1 MSRFVSGGLLVLAL
15 AAAPL
20 LGSAVGKAPPVA
32 MPEAPPELPAGAV
45 DLSPPRDASH
55 DHAGHMHDHAGHTHG
70 APADRRPSLVPAP
83 WSPTPVEPPH
93 AAGPHGGALVPLEP
107 EPLQWVYDEANHALT
122 IYLPQSMRTPVEARS
137 PHAGHG
143 HASPVEPYYEDHAC
157 PLGHGGRSFARS
169 DCMHESY
176 RHGAEAYECEY
187 QRRHRSAAHHY
198 PHVHAA
204 PHAAWDY

>member
-83 WSPTPVEPPH
+83 WSPTPDWIQ
-93 AAGPHGGALVPLEP
+93 ASGPSLPL
-107 EPLQWVYDEANHALT
+107 
-122 IYLPQSMRTPVEARS
+122 
-137 PHAGHG
+137 
-143 HASPVEPYYEDHAC
+143 
-157 PLGHGGRSFARS
+157 
-169 DCMHESY
+169 
-176 RHGAEAYECEY
+176 
-187 QRRHRSAAHHY
+187 SAARRIGIS
-198 PHVHAA
+198 PLRFSSTPPRQRTNAQ
-204 PHAAWDY
+204 